1 MSQKEIHKHW
11 KNCQRHWDTTWL
23 PSKEIIKNKKCL
35 DVGIWK
41 GILNA
46 KAMKEF
52 NCNTTH
58 GVEPDQEH
66 RLDCK
71 RFNPHTEV
79 YESINDLPSD
89 LHVDIIFL
97 HAVICLMGNFW
108 KSELE
113 ELFKKVKANIL
124 HIRHKDHNDDEIV
137 TGVGRDNNNYNITN
151 YEESPSSKKLIDF
164 LQERKYKLLSQHN
177 AILILEYEKYTD
189 R

>member
-1 MSQKEIHKHW
+1 
-11 KNCQRHWDTTWL
+11 
-23 PSKEIIKNKKCL
+23 
-35 DVGIWK
+35 
-41 GILNA
+41 
-46 KAMKEF
+46 
-52 NCNTTH
+52 
-58 GVEPDQEH
+58 
-66 RLDCK
+66 
-71 RFNPHTEV
+71 
-79 YESINDLPSD
+79 
-89 LHVDIIFL
+89 
-97 HAVICLMGNFW
+97 MGNFW